1 MSYVVKIDDRGRILL
16 PLEVRRKLKLRKGS
30 RLILRVTEK
39 GYLEA
44 FPVEEELKNIAEIF
58 RRKFAGWKEENHEA
72 SILLLKMRKC
82 GGS

>member
-1 MSYVVKIDDRGRILL
+1 MSYVVKIDDCGRILL

-44 FPVEEELKNIAEIF
+44 FPMEELKNIAEIF
-58 RRKFAGWKEENHEA
+58 RRKFAGWKEEDHEA